1 MTQSTV
7 TIEGL
12 IQLANSYA
20 IRIEK
25 QEAHI
30 KFLEECIE
38 DRDIHTMLS
47 LREPPTEE
55 EILAVADKLNLIL
68 IGDLREIVKSFAKE
82 LHITLMR
89 RVYVEPLNKGK

>member
-1 MTQSTV
+1 MTESTV

-12 IQLANSYA
+12 INLANDLIA
-20 IRIEK
+20 QNTGVRNK
-25 QEAHI
+25 
-30 KFLEECIE
+30 LEYVENKE
-38 DRDIHTMLS
+38 IHTMLS

-68 IGDLREIVKSFAKE
+68 IGDLREIVKAFAKE

-89 RVYVEPLNKGK
+89 RVYVEPLNKGEQ

>member
-1 MTQSTV
+1 MTHSTV

-12 IQLANSYA
+12 INLANDLIA
-20 IRIEK
+20 QNTGVRNK
-25 QEAHI
+25 
-30 KFLEECIE
+30 LEYVE
-38 DRDIHTMLS
+38 DRELQTMMA

-68 IGDLREIVKSFAKE
+68 AGDLREIVKAFAKE

-89 RVYVEPLNKGK
+89 RVYVEPLNKGE

>member
-1 MTQSTV
+1 MSGSTV

-12 IQLANSYA
+12 INLANDLIA
-20 IRIEK
+20 QNTGVRNK
-25 QEAHI
+25 
-30 KFLEECIE
+30 LEYVE
-38 DRDIHTMLS
+38 DRELQTMMA

-68 IGDLREIVKSFAKE
+68 VGDLREIVKAFAKE

-89 RVYVEPLNKGK
+89 RVYVEPLNKEGQ

>member
-1 MTQSTV
+1 MSGSTV

-12 IQLANSYA
+12 INLANDLIA
-20 IRIEK
+20 QNTGVRNK
-25 QEAHI
+25 
-30 KFLEECIE
+30 LEYVE
-38 DRDIHTMLS
+38 DRELQTMMA

-68 IGDLREIVKSFAKE
+68 TGDLREIVKSFAKE

-89 RVYVEPLNKGK
+89 RVYVEPLNKG

>member
-1 MTQSTV
+1 MSGSTV

-12 IQLANSYA
+12 INLANDLIA
-20 IRIEK
+20 QNTGVRNK
-25 QEAHI
+25 
-30 KFLEECIE
+30 LEYVE
-38 DRDIHTMLS
+38 DRELQTMMA

-68 IGDLREIVKSFAKE
+68 VGDLREIVKAFAKE

-89 RVYVEPLNKGK
+89 RVYVEPLNKGE

>member
-1 MTQSTV
+1 MTESTV

-12 IQLANSYA
+12 INFANDLVA
-20 IRIEK
+20 QNAGVRNK
-25 QEAHI
+25 
-30 KFLEECIE
+30 LEYVE
-38 DRDIHTMLS
+38 DRELQTMMT

-68 IGDLREIVKSFAKE
+68 IGDLREIVKDFAKE

-89 RVYVEPLNKGK
+89 RVYVEPLNKEEQ